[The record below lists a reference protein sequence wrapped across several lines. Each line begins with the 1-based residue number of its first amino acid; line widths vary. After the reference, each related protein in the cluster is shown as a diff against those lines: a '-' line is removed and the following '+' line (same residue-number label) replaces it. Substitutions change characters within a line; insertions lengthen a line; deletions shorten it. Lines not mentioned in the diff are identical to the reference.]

1 MLVATRCGG
10 IILARPIRLTKSQ
23 RLRRLLE
30 AGYLAEELPPPFVSH
45 SFARVRKTLLNDWT
59 AQPTY
64 PKFRSRPE
72 QLTIPRYGA
81 ARRRVTIPN
90 PVNFY
95 RLAAT
100 ISDGW
105 IEIRDHISKSKITE
119 FRPILDAEG
128 PRSIFRLDFGIVN
141 RRTAEILSEYDHV
154 FKTDIT
160 RFYHSIYTHS
170 IAWALYG
177 KPWVKINLHTAAFK
191 TSLGNILDI
200 ELRKGQE
207 DQSIGIPIGPDTSR
221 ILSEIVAVGLE
232 KELGPQLTDIDRR
245 AVRYVD
251 DILIGFDEDESEDQV
266 AAALEAAMSHY
277 ELDINISKTR
287 TLGKRGKERIDWVQ
301 ELQACK
307 IRYDSDESQRS
318 DLERFFTLALI
329 YAEEN
334 EKDAVL
340 KWALKRSRTFKI
352 RANNQSLYFDYLIRV
367 SRKSL
372 STIPILAQSL
382 IEAKSKNTPI
392 PTDRV
397 KKFILDTIRVHAR
410 VGHSFEVAWSLFI
423 AKGLRIHLKRQSLIQ
438 VFKLESSLCALLC
451 MDLNARGLID
461 GGIDEA
467 AWLPY
472 GTEDGLTSPM
482 WLLAYEAVRK
492 GWWAD
497 GRRDYVVN
505 HPLFG
510 PMLQRGVFF
519 YDEKRNVLRLRQELR
534 DAKTQKIRTNIIL
547 SRWLDYI

>member
-1 MLVATRCGG
+1 MR
-10 IILARPIRLTKSQ
+10 LAKPIRLTKSQ
-23 RLRRLLE
+23 RLLRFLE

-45 SFARVRKTLLNDWT
+45 SFARVRKALLADWSGQASYT
-59 AQPTY
+59 
-64 PKFRSRPE
+64 KFRSRPE
-72 QLTIPRYGA
+72 QFTIPRYGA

-90 PVNFY
+90 PINFY
-95 RLAAT
+95 RLAAA

-105 IEIRDHISKSKITE
+105 IEIRNHISKSNITE

-128 PRSIFRLDFGIVN
+128 PRSIFKLDFGIVE
-141 RRTAEILSEYDHV
+141 RRTAEILSDYDHA

-177 KPWVKINLHTAAFK
+177 KSWVKSNLHNKDFTS
-191 TSLGNILDI
+191 SLGNTLDI

-232 KELGPQLTDIDRR
+232 KELAPQLSDTDRR

-251 DILIGFDEDESEDQV
+251 DILIGFDEDESEDQI

-277 ELDINISKTR
+277 ELDINIAKTR
-287 TLGKRGKERIDWVQ
+287 ILGKRGKEHIDWVQ
-301 ELQACK
+301 ELQACNVGH
-307 IRYDSDESQRS
+307 DSDEAQRS
-318 DLERFFTLALI
+318 DLERFFTLALL

-340 KWALKRSRTFKI
+340 KWAIKRSRTFKI
-352 RANNQSLYFDYLIRV
+352 RKNNNIIYFDYIIRLC
-367 SRKSL
+367 RKSP
-372 STIPILAQSL
+372 STLPILAQAL
-382 IEAKSKNTPI
+382 IEANNKGTPV
-392 PTDRV
+392 PKGRV
-397 KKFILDTIRVHAR
+397 EKFILDTVRVHAR
-410 VGHSFEVAWSLFI
+410 VGHAFEVSWSLFI
-423 AKGLRIHLKRQSLIQ
+423 AKGLRIALKRDNLAD
-438 VFKLESSLCALLC
+438 VFKIESSLCALLC
-451 MDLNARGLID
+451 MDLNERGLIE

-492 GWWAD
+492 GWWSD
-497 GRRDYVVN
+497 GRRDYVAN

-510 PMLQRGVFF
+510 PMLNRGVFF
-519 YDEKRNVLRLRQELR
+519 YDEKRNVPRLRRELR
-534 DAKTQKIRTNIIL
+534 DAKTQKIRTKLIL
-547 SRWLDYI
+547 SRWLEYM